1 MLHGRVIRPPV
12 VNSAPAEIDESSIKN
27 IPGIVKIV
35 REGNFVGV
43 VAKTEW
49 AAIQAAEKLQVTWSV
64 PKFKLPATSDALYA
78 YLRNTKSFHDPQR
91 RRKRQC
97 CRSLWQSEKTV

>member
-1 MLHGRVIRPPV
+1 GMLHGRVIRPPV

-27 IPGIVKIV
+27 IPRSVKVV

-49 AAIQAAEKLQVTWSV
+49 AALQAAEKLQVTWSV
-64 PKFKLPATSDALYA
+64 PKFKLPPTSDALSA
-78 YLRNTKSFHDPQR
+78 HLRSAKCFTALKGAEKGDPAG
-91 RRKRQC
+91 
-97 CRSLWQSEKTV
+97 V